1 MYFLNNQKNNA
12 AKFLLIILV
21 GIKYSFGLIFMIL
34 PYAYMFLRE
43 RNTFI
48 FMTIY
53 CLIKMVTRNRSVYNQ
68 KIKKKY

>member
-1 MYFLNNQKNNA
+1 MRFLNNQKNNA
-12 AKFLLIILV
+12 TKFLLIILV

-53 CLIKMVTRNRSVYNQ
+53 CLIKMVTRNRSVYNR

>member
-1 MYFLNNQKNNA
+1 MFLIIRKINTT
-12 AKFLLIILV
+12 KFLLIILV
-21 GIKYSFGLIFMIL
+21 GIKYFFGLIFLIL
-34 PYAYMFLRE
+34 PYVYMFLRE